1 MGKKRETSDREME
14 VLKIKNLEILELKK
28 KSLN

>member
-14 VLKIKNLEILELKK
+14 ALKIKKSRNFRIKK
-28 KSLN
+28 KKA